1 MRACVCVCGGG
12 GRGGGGGGEVGV
24 CMRESKADVDNPIS
38 WELLWIHSTRRLD
51 CITDVIS
58 VVADLA
64 SCKLISQQLLM
75 TTTHFSAQN

>member
-1 MRACVCVCGGG
+1 MCMCMRACVCVW
-12 GRGGGGGGEVGV
+12 GGGGEVGV

-64 SCKLISQQLLM
+64 SCKLIVISQQLLM